1 MPTEENFTIEKLVY
15 GGDGLSRLDGK
26 VVLTPY
32 VLPGEVVRAE
42 VEPVKK
48 DLFRGRLIE
57 VISQSASRVSPP
69 CPYFQHCGGCH
80 YQHTDPNFQVEQKRS
95 ILREALRRVG
105 KIDFSGEIQTIT
117 GEPWGYRNR
126 AQLHIED
133 GNVGY
138 FEHGSHSLCPIERC
152 VIASPALNEAIS
164 KLKGQ
169 LLENVNTT
177 IELFTNETDTQV
189 HIWDRLPASARRL
202 LESLGT
208 TGPIEY
214 TGFRVSPNSFFQV
227 NRYLVDDL
235 VTCAVADS
243 GGEWAVDLYAGVG
256 LFSARLAQTF
266 KRVTAVESSRRA
278 FHDLRFNMERRE
290 LQVTA
295 ENQPAEDYLTGLR
308 QTPELILA
316 DPPRTGLGKYAV
328 RELLRIRAPQLAIVS
343 CDPATLARDLQG
355 LLAGGYHMR
364 QITLVDLFPQTFHVE
379 TVVHLVA
386 QVSDLRKTFSQN
398 H

>member
-1 MPTEENFTIEKLVY
+1 LPTEEIFTIEKLVY
-15 GGDGLSRLDGK
+15 GGDGLARLDRK

-42 VEPVKK
+42 VERVKS

-57 VISQSASRVSPP
+57 VISPSPSRVSPP
-69 CPYFQHCGGCH
+69 CPYFLHCGGCH
-80 YQHTDPNFQVEQKRS
+80 YQHADTTFQVEQKLS

-105 KIDFSGEIQTIT
+105 KIEFSGEIRTVT

-133 GNVGY
+133 GSIGY
-138 FEHGSHSLCPIERC
+138 FEHGSHSLCPIAHC
-152 VIASPALNEAIS
+152 VIASPALNNAIA
-164 KLKGQ
+164 KLSGQ

-189 HIWDRLPASARRL
+189 HVWDRLPASARRL

-214 TGFRVSPNSFFQV
+214 GGFRVSPNSFFQV
-227 NRYLVDDL
+227 NRYLVNEL
-235 VTCAVADS
+235 VECAVADS
-243 GGEWAVDLYAGVG
+243 GGEWAIDLYAGVG
-256 LFSARLAQTF
+256 LFSARLAETF
-266 KRVTAVESSRRA
+266 KKVTAVESSRRA
-278 FHDLRFNMERRE
+278 FHDLQFNIERRE
-290 LQVTA
+290 LQVAA
-295 ENQPAEDYLTGLR
+295 ENKSAEDYLTGLH

-328 RELLRIRAPQLAIVS
+328 RELVRIRAPQLTIVS

-355 LLAGGYHMR
+355 LLAGGYR
-364 QITLVDLFPQTFHVE
+364 IQQITLVDLFPQTFHLE
-379 TVVHLVA
+379 TVVHLVR
-386 QVSDLRKTFSQN
+386 QVSDLQKAFSEPV
-398 H
+398 